1 MKITLLKVV
10 VISLFSF
17 CQIAFCDRDIDE
29 LQKEIEALIE
39 KTDTENDF
47 FWQIYVSETD
57 EKDPEKRTAIMD
69 ERRRINQRTKSEWE
83 NVEKQLASMG
93 EVVIDPLLNK
103 YGSVEYPQYR
113 AMVIRV
119 IGQLG
124 TTKSQAILKEIAL
137 GRGVTGKEKI
147 SDAGDYYIKNL
158 AADYYIKNLTD
169 KRRAIDFL
177 DSGDRNIINQALMG
191 LYRVSVDMEIFKKV
205 SPLLI
210 SDDFGLRVNAA
221 RVFAADPNDTFISEK
236 VKAIIQSIE
245 TAGELPNAFEPI
257 DSKLDGIETKK
268 GSVYLRMIAALS
280 EMNGADD
287 ALSEIFGKLEGET
300 RLCVA
305 IAMGNRGH
313 ESVKAYLWDAFNHQ
327 EFDLPIRTLAL
338 RTLGI
343 VGNKT
348 DLPELKKYENDT
360 LIQTEWKA
368 GGAQFLMNHG
378 KIISQDL
385 SEFPWTHLDMD
396 AVYNEIERSR
406 KRYPVRESANQ
417 AIKMIN
423 DREN

>member
-103 YGSVEYPQYR
+103 YESVEYLYYR
-113 AMVIRV
+113 PMVIRV

-124 TTKSQAILKEIAL
+124 TTKSQEILKDIAL
-137 GRGVTGKEKI
+137 GRGVMGKQT
-147 SDAGDYYIKNL
+147 SPDA
-158 AADYYIKNLTD
+158 AMYYIKNLTD
-169 KRRAIDFL
+169 NRMAIDFI
-177 DSGDRNIINQALMG
+177 DSGDRNVISQALSG
-191 LYRVSVDMEIFKKV
+191 LYRDRVSVDMEIFTRV
-205 SPLLI
+205 SPFLK

-221 RVFAADPNDTFISEK
+221 RVFAADPNDTFVSEK

-245 TAGELPNAFEPI
+245 TASELPNASEAI

-280 EMNGADD
+280 EMKGADD
-287 ALSEIFGKLEGET
+287 ALSEIFGKLDGET
-300 RLCVA
+300 KLCVA

-313 ESVKAYLWDAFNHQ
+313 ESVKAYLWAAFNHQ

-360 LIQTEWKA
+360 LIQTEWN
-368 GGAQFLMNHG
+368 GAQLLMNHG
-378 KIISQDL
+378 KIISKNL
-385 SEFPWTHLDMD
+385 SKPPWADFDMD
-396 AVYNEIERSR
+396 AVYNDIERSR

>member
-1 MKITLLKVV
+1 MKITLFKVLFV
-10 VISLFSF
+10 LSLFSF
-17 CQIAFCDRDIDE
+17 NQIAFCDRDIDE

-103 YGSVEYPQYR
+103 YESVEYLYYR
-113 AMVIRV
+113 PMVIRV

-124 TTKSQAILKEIAL
+124 TTKSQEILKDIAL
-137 GRGVTGKEKI
+137 GRGVMGKQT
-147 SDAGDYYIKNL
+147 SPDA
-158 AADYYIKNLTD
+158 AMYYIKNLTD
-169 KRRAIDFL
+169 NRMAIDFI
-177 DSGDRNIINQALMG
+177 DSGDRNVISQALSG
-191 LYRVSVDMEIFKKV
+191 LYRDRVSVDMEIFTRV
-205 SPLLI
+205 SPFLK

-221 RVFAADPNDTFISEK
+221 RVFAADPNDTFVSEK

-245 TAGELPNAFEPI
+245 TASELPNASEAI

-313 ESVKAYLWDAFNHQ
+313 ESVKAYLWAAFNHQ

-360 LIQTEWKA
+360 LIQTEWN
-368 GGAQFLMNHG
+368 GAQLLMNHG
-378 KIISQDL
+378 KIISKNL
-385 SEFPWTHLDMD
+385 SKPPWADFDMD
-396 AVYNEIERSR
+396 AVYNDIERSR